1 MSARKVTLLTVE
13 FAGACASDQRSIAA
27 MGREASC
34 MLPVEGIYG
43 DRSHGAQGTAAM
55 LDWTFGLCHDGI

>member
-13 FAGACASDQRSIAA
+13 FAGACASDQRWIAA

-34 MLPVEGIYG
+34 LLPVEGVHG
-43 DRSHGAQGTAAM
+43 DRRHGAQGTAAM
-55 LDWTFGLCHDGI
+55 LG